1 MNERI
6 QELLKKAQNIAAK
19 NHTPGGRAYEREIYV
34 KFAELIVK
42 ECVKEIEFQFG
53 GGSDQPMDSEWDRAI
68 ECASS
73 MVKHRFGVGE

>member
-42 ECVKEIEFQFG
+42 ECADVMINDPRLSDVRSATRGCARSIKE
-53 GGSDQPMDSEWDRAI
+53 
-68 ECASS
+68 
-73 MVKHRFGVGE
+73 HFGVGE

>member
-34 KFAELIVK
+34 KFAELIVR
-42 ECVKEIEFQFG
+42 ECVSMCESVDEADIRYRYDYRRG
-53 GGSDQPMDSEWDRAI
+53 VLD
-68 ECASS
+68 CADTLRQ
-73 MVKHRFGVGE
+73 HFGVE